1 MEEWKEK
8 SPRIARIRRQE
19 EEAER
24 IRSRRIVYAVAV
36 AVCLL
41 FGILAK
47 IDGDHAERLKKA
59 EADAMAQCI
68 EDAHGDLDACEWE
81 EKRDRHGDLYEV
93 EVIRKK

>member
-1 MEEWKEK
+1 ME
-8 SPRIARIRRQE
+8 AYNTRRERRERQ
-19 EEAER
+19 EAER
-24 IRSRRIVYAVAV
+24 IARRRRFVYAVAV
-36 AVCLL
+36 AVFVVL

-59 EADAMAQCI
+59 NAEAMAQCI

-81 EKRDRHGDLYEV
+81 EKRDRHGDLYAV

>member
-1 MEEWKEK
+1 MK
-8 SPRIARIRRQE
+8 RQE

-24 IRSRRIVYAVAV
+24 IRSRRLFYAVAV
-36 AVCLL
+36 VVCLL

-59 EADAMAQCI
+59 EAHTMAQCI

-81 EKRDRHGDLYEV
+81 EKRDENGDLFKV